1 MMNKSD
7 KKCRYCDICLDRDE
21 FGLNKKL
28 FESDTK
34 NNNFMCLVCMS
45 DYLECTEEELQE
57 KIEDFK
63 IEGCKLFT

>member
-1 MMNKSD
+1 MIKSD
-7 KKCRYCDICLDRDE
+7 KKCRYCHICLDKDE
-21 FGLNKKL
+21 LGLNNKL

-34 NNNFMCLVCMS
+34 KNHFMCLVCMS
-45 DYLECTEEELQE
+45 DYLECTEEELRE